1 MAIVAGWPEG
11 GLTIGTDGLKTGAM
25 LIDAND
31 TILFTG
37 DSITDCGRVRENAEH
52 LGFGYAALTAAHLQA
67 RLASPKLK
75 IYNRGISGNRVC
87 DLLKRVEADLIA
99 LKPTVVSILI
109 GINDTWRRYDSKDAT
124 NAEAFE
130 RDYRALLE
138 KIASETKARVVLL
151 EPFLLHVPADRFAWR
166 EDLNPKI
173 DVTRKL
179 ALEFGAELL
188 PLDGLF
194 AQAATQAPPAYWAG
208 DGVHPSA
215 AGHALIAET
224 WLENSGLA

>member
-1 MAIVAGWPEG
+1 
-11 GLTIGTDGLKTGAM
+11 M
-25 LIDAND
+25 LINAND

-67 RLASPKLK
+67 RLASPELK
-75 IYNRGISGNRVC
+75 IFNRGISGNRVC
-87 DLLKRVEADLIA
+87 DLLKRVEPDLLA
-99 LKPTVVSILI
+99 LQPTVVSILI
-109 GINDTWRRYDSKDAT
+109 GINDTWRRYDSHDPTEAK
-124 NAEAFE
+124 AFE
-130 RDYRALLE
+130 WDYRTLLE
-138 KIASETKARVVLL
+138 KIAQRLKARVVLL
-151 EPFLLHVPADRFAWR
+151 EPFLLHVPEDRYAWR

-173 DVTRKL
+173 DAVRKL
-179 ALEFGAELL
+179 AVEFGAELL

-194 AQAATQAPPAYWAG
+194 AQAATQAPAVYWAG

-224 WLENSGLA
+224 WLENAGLV